1 MNTKLI
7 LLSIAGG
14 LSLALAACGPAATP
28 SSAPMSTAAATM
40 APMATQAAEA
50 AAPTSSGSLAALVP
64 PAANR
69 MVIKDA
75 TLTLEV
81 TSLASSM
88 SAISQMAADQ
98 GGYVLESSTNG
109 FDDRQ
114 TASLRLAV
122 PADKF
127 EATLER
133 LRQLSSRVVSEQAS
147 GQDVSADYVDLQT
160 RLTNLEATSARVREF
175 LAEAKTV
182 EESLNVNAE
191 LSRLEGEIAQIKG
204 QMTYYEGRSAY
215 STIGLSLTQVGADPT
230 PEPTAV
236 WDPGKALSRAT
247 DNAGRLSQGL
257 YDAFVYI
264 VIGFAPL
271 WAPGLIFV
279 LGLVWLGRRGTRQK
293 NVERKA

>member
-1 MNTKLI
+1 MNTKL
-7 LLSIAGG
+7 LLLTGM
-14 LSLALAACGPAATP
+14 LALTMTACGQAVRPSGAGAAPAAT
-28 SSAPMSTAAATM
+28 
-40 APMATQAAEA
+40 
-50 AAPTSSGSLAALVP
+50 AAPTMAAEPTGNDGLAALVP
-64 PAANR
+64 PAADR

-81 TSLASSM
+81 TSLATSVST
-88 SAISQMAADQ
+88 ISQLAADQ
-98 GGYVLESSTNG
+98 GGYVLESSTSG
-109 FDDRQ
+109 FDASQ

-133 LRQLSSRVVSEQAS
+133 LRQLSSRVISEQAS

-182 EESLNVNAE
+182 EESLNVNGE

-204 QMTYYEGRSAY
+204 QMKYYEGRAAF
-215 STIGLSLTQVGADPT
+215 STIGIALTQVSVAPT

-236 WDPGKALSRAT
+236 WDPGKALTRAT
-247 DNAGRLSQGL
+247 DNAGRLAQGL
-257 YDAFVYI
+257 YDAFVY
-264 VIGFAPL
+264 VFIGFAPL
-271 WAPGLIFV
+271 WAPGLAIVF
-279 LGLVWLGRRGTRQK
+279 GLVWLGRRGTRQK
-293 NVERKA
+293 SVERKA

>member
-1 MNTKLI
+1 MNTKT
-7 LLSIAGG
+7 LLWSIAGG
-14 LSLALAACGPAATP
+14 VALALAACAPAVRPSESGIAPAAT
-28 SSAPMSTAAATM
+28 
-40 APMATQAAEA
+40 
-50 AAPTSSGSLAALVP
+50 AAPTMAAEPTGNSGLAALVP
-64 PAANR
+64 PAADR

-81 TSLASSM
+81 TSLATSVST
-88 SAISQMAADQ
+88 ISQLAADQ
-98 GGYVLESSTNG
+98 GGYVLESSTSG
-109 FDDRQ
+109 FDASQ

-182 EESLNVNAE
+182 EESLKVNGE

-204 QMTYYEGRSAY
+204 QMKYYEGRAAF
-215 STIGLSLTQVGADPT
+215 STIGIALTQVSAAPT
-230 PEPTAV
+230 PEPTAA
-236 WDPGKALSRAT
+236 WDPSKALTRAT

-257 YDAFVYI
+257 YDAFVYV

-271 WAPGLIFV
+271 WAPGLALVF
-279 LGLVWLGRRGTRQK
+279 GLVWLSRRGNRQK
-293 NVERKA
+293 SVERKA

>member
-1 MNTKLI
+1 MNRKT
-7 LLSIAGG
+7 LL
-14 LSLALAACGPAATP
+14 LAVASGFALTLAACAQAARPSGSGVAPAAT
-28 SSAPMSTAAATM
+28 
-40 APMATQAAEA
+40 
-50 AAPTSSGSLAALVP
+50 AAPTMVAEPTGNSGLAALVP
-64 PAANR
+64 PAADR

-81 TSLASSM
+81 TSLATSVST
-88 SAISQMAADQ
+88 ISQLAADQ
-98 GGYVLESSTNG
+98 GGYVLESSTSG
-109 FDDRQ
+109 FDASQ

-133 LRQLSSRVVSEQAS
+133 LRQLSSRVISEQAS

-175 LAEAKTV
+175 LAEATTV
-182 EESLNVNAE
+182 EESLKVNGE

-204 QMTYYEGRSAY
+204 QMKYYEGRAAF
-215 STIGLSLTQVGADPT
+215 STIGVALTQVSAAPT
-230 PEPTAV
+230 PEPTAA
-236 WDPGKALSRAT
+236 WDPGKALTRAT

-271 WAPGLIFV
+271 WAPGLAIVF
-279 LGLVWLGRRGTRQK
+279 GLVWLGKRGSRQK
-293 NVERKA
+293 SVERKA